1 MMRHLISNILA
12 RGAAIMM
19 LAAAVSLWAAD
30 AVQAQGMFS
39 PARKVNDRIITNYD
53 VAQRI
58 AFLELMNVGAAD
70 MRREAIDR
78 LTEEIVQM
86 QYAARKGIRLSRSE
100 VADGMAEFA
109 SRFELST
116 EEVLGI
122 MAESGIARESFEQFV
137 TAGLKWRRVVEREMP
152 GLVHVGDSDIARAR
166 DIAAIRGTQRVL
178 ISEIFLPTDP
188 EFADAVAQISQLVEA
203 AGSIEEISDL
213 AREFSLAGSRDQG
226 GRLDWMALD
235 NLPGQIAEPISVAR
249 TGEVIGPIEVSG
261 AIAYFQLRGT
271 DSTRDIPADR
281 IELTYKRLLLP
292 GARNEANLARV
303 ARIQAE
309 VRDCAELGRFAG
321 DLPDSA
327 LDERTE
333 LQRAIARSDAVEL
346 ARLDRNEI
354 SANTVEGNNL
364 VVLMLC
370 ARELQYDERPSDAMI
385 DNMLFD
391 RRIEGLARVRLEGL
405 IADADIRD
413 Y

>member
-12 RGAAIMM
+12 RCTGIMM
-19 LAAAVSLWAAD
+19 LAAALSLWAAD

-53 VAQRI
+53 VAQRME
-58 AFLELMNVGAAD
+58 FLELMNVGAAD
-70 MRREAIDR
+70 LRREAIDR
-78 LTEEIVQM
+78 LTEEVVQM
-86 QYAARKGIRLSRSE
+86 QYAARKGIRLSRSDI
-100 VADGMAEFA
+100 ADGMAEFA
-109 SRFELST
+109 SRVELTT
-116 EEVLGI
+116 EEVLSI
-122 MAESGIARESFEQFV
+122 LAENGIAREGFEQFIR
-137 TAGLKWRRVVEREMP
+137 AGLKWRRVVEREVP
-152 GLVHVGDSDIARAR
+152 GLVHVSESDVARAR
-166 DIAAIRGTQRVL
+166 DVAAIRGTQRVL

-188 EFADAVAQISQLVEA
+188 EFAEAVAQISQMIEA
-203 AGSIEEISDL
+203 ARSIEEFSEL

-226 GRLDWMALD
+226 GRLEWMPLD

-261 AIAYFQLRGT
+261 AVAYFQLRGT

-292 GARNEANLARV
+292 GARTEANLARV
-303 ARIQAE
+303 ARIRAE
-309 VRDCAELGRFAG
+309 VRDCAELGRFAR
-321 DLPDSA
+321 DLPDTA
-327 LDERTE
+327 LVERTE
-333 LQRAIARSDAVEL
+333 LQRNIAQSDALEL
-346 ARLDRNEI
+346 ARLDRNEV
-354 SANTVEGNNL
+354 SANTIEGNNL

-385 DNMLFD
+385 DNLLFD